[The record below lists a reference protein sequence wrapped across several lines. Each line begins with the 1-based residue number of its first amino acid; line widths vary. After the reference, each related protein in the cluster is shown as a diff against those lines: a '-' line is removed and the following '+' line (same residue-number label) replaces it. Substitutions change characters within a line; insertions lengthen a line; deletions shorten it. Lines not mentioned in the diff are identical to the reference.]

1 MKDKN
6 ANINPKK
13 EWTLLFD
20 YIKTA
25 STKFPKRFGT
35 ILAIIG
41 VSVLTPDTMI
51 MRMSNLDVW
60 TLSGWR
66 GVLSG
71 LALLIIWISIFR
83 KSFKAELLSLYSI
96 PGVLVILA
104 FGTNNITF
112 VLGVEETSIMVVL
125 TALATIPL
133 FAAILSIFLLNETQ
147 GVLGWVCILVAMF
160 GVSIVVRDGD
170 NAIGT
175 PEHGSVIL
183 GAIYGA
189 ITALLLAFTFTM
201 SRKFKQL
208 GILPAAAIGS
218 LFSGTVGFYFCD
230 LNHAFDAP
238 IWTVITMGLVVL
250 PISFSCVTVA
260 PRFTS
265 SALVSLVMLLEM
277 VIGPLWVWF
286 GVGER
291 PSTMMV
297 FGGVIVLAALGFHIH
312 RTQFR

>member
-60 TLSGWR
+60 ALSGWR

-71 LALLIIWISIFR
+71 LALLIIWVSIFR

-147 GVLGWVCILVAMF
+147 NPF
-160 GVSIVVRDGD
+160 
-170 NAIGT
+170 
-175 PEHGSVIL
+175 
-183 GAIYGA
+183 
-189 ITALLLAFTFTM
+189 LLDPQH
-201 SRKFKQL
+201 R
-208 GILPAAAIGS
+208 
-218 LFSGTVGFYFCD
+218 LF
-230 LNHAFDAP
+230 L
-238 IWTVITMGLVVL
+238 
-250 PISFSCVTVA
+250 
-260 PRFTS
+260 R
-265 SALVSLVMLLEM
+265 
-277 VIGPLWVWF
+277 
-286 GVGER
+286 
-291 PSTMMV
+291 
-297 FGGVIVLAALGFHIH
+297 
-312 RTQFR
+312 